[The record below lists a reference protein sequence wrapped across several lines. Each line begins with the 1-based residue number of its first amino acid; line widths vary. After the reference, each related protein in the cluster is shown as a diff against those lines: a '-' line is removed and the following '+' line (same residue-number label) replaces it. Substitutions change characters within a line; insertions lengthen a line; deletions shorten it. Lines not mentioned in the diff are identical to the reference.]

1 MEECA
6 RSISQRQIRPVVIR
20 IILVEIKLSQLL
32 KLTLKLYRDL
42 SFQQR
47 SSVMIIAL
55 ARFCNEGIK
64 LIGSESQY
72 LMMVL

>member
-20 IILVEIKLSQLL
+20 IIQVEIKMSQLL
-32 KLTLKLYRDL
+32 NIKLYRDL
-42 SFQQR
+42 SFLQS

-55 ARFCNEGIK
+55 ARLCNDVIK
-64 LIGSESQY
+64 LIGFESQY

>member
-20 IILVEIKLSQLL
+20 IILVEIKMSQLL
-32 KLTLKLYRDL
+32 NLKLYRDL
-42 SFQQR
+42 SFQQ
-47 SSVMIIAL
+47 SSSGSVIIIAL
-55 ARFCNEGIK
+55 AGLCNDGIK
-64 LIGSESQY
+64 LIGFESQY

>member
-32 KLTLKLYRDL
+32 NLTLKVYRDL

-47 SSVMIIAL
+47 SSVMIIA
-55 ARFCNEGIK
+55 RFCNEGIK
-64 LIGSESQY
+64 LSGSESQY